1 VVEFARADRLV
12 DGHQI
17 GQRNHAAILGANE
30 DVADVVRRCAIGVGH
45 LDDHVVLLA
54 VALEAGHLA
63 AAEHGFQRPADGLDL
78 HAGIHRLVAID
89 DHRQFGLVQ
98 LEIGIDVGE
107 ARILRHLFENLP
119 VICSSSA

>member
-1 VVEFARADRLV
+1 MLPSLARTKMSRMSEGV
-12 DGHQI
+12 
-17 GQRNHAAILGANE
+17 
-30 DVADVVRRCAIGVGH
+30 AIGVGD

-54 VALEAGHLA
+54 LALEARHLA
-63 AAEHGFQRPADGLDL
+63 TAEHGFERAADGLDL
-78 HAGIHRLVAID
+78 HAGVHRLVAID

-107 ARILRHLFENLP
+107 ARVLRHLVEDLA